1 MDKNPD
7 KNLFETGAA
16 PVLPQET
23 LDRMTEMALSYRQ
36 HAPVNE
42 NKNRFGFGWFFTPVR
57 ASAFALAACVVIA
70 FGMFGSM
77 SANDIGLKPEMTVTT
92 ADASSDSDAYDD
104 LTEIAILDTL
114 DSF

>member
-1 MDKNPD
+1 MD
-7 KNLFETGAA
+7 KNLFETGTT
-16 PVLPQET
+16 PQLSQDT
-23 LDRMTEMALSYRQ
+23 LNRMTEMALSYRQ

-77 SANDIGLKPEMTVTT
+77 SANDIGLKIEQPVVAASADT
-92 ADASSDSDAYDD
+92 AADTDAYSEF
-104 LTEIAILDTL
+104 TELAILDTL

>member
-1 MDKNPD
+1 MD
-7 KNLFETGAA
+7 KNLFESGTA
-16 PVLPQET
+16 PQLSQET
-23 LDRMTEMALSYRQ
+23 LARMTEMALSYRQ

-42 NKNRFGFGWFFTPVR
+42 NKTRFGLGWFFTPVR

-77 SANDIGLKPEMTVTT
+77 SANDIGLKTEAPVTT
-92 ADASSDSDAYDD
+92 AAVEPAVDTDAYSEF
-104 LTEIAILDTL
+104 TELAILDTL

>member
-1 MDKNPD
+1 MD

-16 PVLPQET
+16 PQLPQDT

-36 HAPVNE
+36 HAPVNQ
-42 NKNRFGFGWFFTPVR
+42 NNRFGLGWFFTPVR

-77 SANDIGLKPEMTVTT
+77 SANDSGLKQATSITT
-92 ADASSDSDAYDD
+92 ADISSDTDAYDE

>member
-1 MDKNPD
+1 MD
-7 KNLFETGAA
+7 KNLFESGAA
-16 PVLPQET
+16 PQLSQET
-23 LDRMTEMALSYRQ
+23 LSRMTEMALSYRQ

-42 NKNRFGFGWFFTPVR
+42 NKTRFGLGWFFTPVR

-77 SANDIGLKPEMTVTT
+77 SANDIGLKPEGTAVTAAAET
-92 ADASSDSDAYDD
+92 TQMGDAYEEI
-104 LTEIAILDTL
+104 TEIAILNTL